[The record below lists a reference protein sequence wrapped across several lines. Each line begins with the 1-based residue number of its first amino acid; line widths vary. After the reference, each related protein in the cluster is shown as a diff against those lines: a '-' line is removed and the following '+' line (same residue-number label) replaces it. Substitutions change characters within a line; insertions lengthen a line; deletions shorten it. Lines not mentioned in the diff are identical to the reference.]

1 MPRGGFRPGSGAP
14 RGNLNGLKS
23 GRYSAQVKAAIH
35 AMLSRDELRPM
46 LVAIFEK
53 RRRETLRYQALIL
66 ATARIIHNAEL
77 APIIVRKLN
86 EFLIESG
93 ELPRDTGPAR
103 KKP

>member
-1 MPRGGFRPGSGAP
+1 MPRGGFRPGAGAP
-14 RGNLNGLKS
+14 RGNLNALKS
-23 GRYSAQVKAAIH
+23 GRYSAQMKAALH
-35 AMLSRDELRPM
+35 AMLTRDEIRPI

-77 APIIVRKLN
+77 TSSASSTNSLSNPAK
-86 EFLIESG
+86 
-93 ELPRDTGPAR
+93 PRDPGRAR